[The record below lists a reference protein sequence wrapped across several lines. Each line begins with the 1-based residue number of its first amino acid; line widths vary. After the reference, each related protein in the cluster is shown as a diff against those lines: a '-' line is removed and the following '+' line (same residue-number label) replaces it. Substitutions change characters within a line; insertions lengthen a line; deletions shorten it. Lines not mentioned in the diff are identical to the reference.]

1 MKYAAE
7 RKTMGQTIDSH
18 QAVAFMLA
26 DMATG
31 IEASRLLTYKSAYE
45 IDQGRS
51 NTMYASMAKVFAAE
65 HCNKVVADAVQV
77 LLVYASNIL
86 CNYYNF
92 GISRFLAVLVSTP
105 NIPLRN

>member
-7 RKTMGQTIDSH
+7 RKTMGQAIETH

-31 IEASRLLTYKSAYE
+31 IEAARLLTYKSAYE

-51 NTMYASMAKVFAAE
+51 NTMYASMAKAFAAD
-65 HCNKVVADAVQV
+65 HCNKVVTDAVQV
-77 LLVYASNIL
+77 HDI
-86 CNYYNF
+86 
-92 GISRFLAVLVSTP
+92 
-105 NIPLRN
+105 